1 MAMNNNFKLTL
12 DTLAPAGSITTPK
25 EYTNAQVT
33 LSINKGD
40 ATFMKVW
47 VDSKSVGLET
57 DAPADWEAAATS
69 KVTNIVTDGV
79 YYAHLILMD
88 DVANKSQVYN
98 STRIVFQKTAPTVS
112 NVSIN
117 DGAAIT
123 NNRDVKLTFKFTTN
137 TAGTVSYSVTGD
149 LVSPI
154 TDMTLTQT
162 QVDAGAVEVN
172 VKLSGT
178 DPEHVTK
185 TLTVTVKDRAGNVSS
200 PVSDT
205 IILDT
210 EFLSG
215 SIVLRDGADKKTI
228 NDQWVNVQEF
238 IVKLDLVDSVAADV
252 VAYKLWGDFATT
264 ANGSAT
270 TEPAEWTTVTKGTDP
285 IVIDNLYLTSATGEK
300 TIYAQVK
307 DEAGNVTTLGNAKVS
322 LDMTSITVSISSNKD
337 YVSNVAPFNA
347 FDLTPTITPEPTS
360 GISNYTWYKN
370 VDGTVVTHSSGE
382 GTPGTI
388 TINSSDLGKGGAKA
402 EKKFRL
408 SITTGAGTTITSE
421 ELSVYFDTVAPAVP
435 AGTITMNSW
444 YNASNFTSAGAT
456 ASATDSGAGLHTM
469 QCWVSSTAADDNAKG
484 DILNYKANPTH
495 TDIKWDGV
503 VEGAGNYLHIKYTDN
518 VGNFAIG
525 HSNAFGVDTVA
536 PSDGAIKFSETA
548 YHTTTASVTLTYS
561 DGNSGVAE
569 VLLWGDIAVEA
580 GSATAITKESAIWQT
595 VIQTVPTEKTEKT
608 VYLTT
613 GDGIKTIYAQFK
625 DTAGNISA
633 NVVSDTTELDT
644 VTPSAS
650 LVLVNNDDAKIK
662 DNPSNVA
669 LFAARVTYTNDTSEN
684 SVQFKL
690 YGDFTENAQS
700 AQGITE
706 DATEWK
712 DLVKS
717 TGKDYQLVTGLYCT
731 TGAGTKTIYLKVKD
745 NAGNV
750 SEAASA
756 TFYYDTT
763 APEVTVSD
771 IDYNRISKVHAERRN
786 ADGLITGKYADET
799 KFSFTPSVA
808 IQAYKVCAYLDKTDA
823 KLDYP
828 ATEDQTQIN
837 AWVANQ
843 VAIPQTGDTIPGL
856 TPASVNMHA
865 TGLNSST
872 KVDCLIKGADYE
884 YALKQ
889 RPGAPEDS
897 VDGAHYIVVYVENL
911 AGNWSVAAAFT
922 AE

>member
-123 NNRDVKLTFKFTTN
+123 NNRDVKLTFNFTTN

-154 TDMTLTQT
+154 TDATLTQT

-178 DPEHVTK
+178 APEHVTK
-185 TLTVTVKDRAGNVSS
+185 TLTVAVKDRAGNVSS

-215 SIVLRDGADKKTI
+215 SIVLRDGADKKNI
-228 NDQWVNVQEF
+228 NGQWVNAQEF

-270 TEPAEWTTVTKGTDP
+270 TEPAEWTAVTKGTDP
-285 IVIDNLYLTSATGEK
+285 IIINNLYLTSAAGEK

-307 DEAGNVTTLGNAKVS
+307 DEAGNVTTLDNAKVY

-337 YVSNVAPFNA
+337 YVSNIAPFDT
-347 FDLTPTITPEPTS
+347 FDLTPTITPEPAS

-370 VDGTVVTHSSGE
+370 VNGTVVTHSSGE

-388 TINSSDLGKGGAKA
+388 TINSSELGKGGAKA
-402 EKKFRL
+402 EKKFKL

-421 ELSVYFDTVAPAVP
+421 EISVYFDTEAPK
-435 AGTITMNSW
+435 GDITMDAW
-444 YNASNFTSAGAT
+444 YNKSNFDAAGAV
-456 ASATDSGAGLHTM
+456 ASATDGGAGLHTM

-503 VEGAGNYLHIKYTDN
+503 AEGAGNYLHIKYTDN
-518 VGNFAIG
+518 VGNFAIS
-525 HSNAFGVDTVA
+525 HSNAFGVDRVE
-536 PSDGAIKFSETA
+536 PSDGAVTFSEVA
-548 YHTTTASVTLTYS
+548 YPTTVASVTLTYS

-569 VLLWGDIAVEA
+569 VLLWGDIAAEA
-580 GSATAITKESAIWQT
+580 GSAVAITRESARWQPIT
-595 VIQTVPTEKTEKT
+595 DEKT

-613 GDGIKTIYAQFK
+613 GDGIKTINAQFR
-625 DTAGNISA
+625 DRAGNISA

-650 LVLVNNDDAKIK
+650 LVLANNDDKKIK

-669 LFAARVTYTNDTSEN
+669 LFAARVTYKNDSSED

-706 DATEWK
+706 GNAEWK
-712 DLVKS
+712 DWAKS
-717 TGKDYQLVTGLYCT
+717 AGKDYQLVTNLYCT
-731 TGAGTKTIYLKVKD
+731 AGAGTKTIYLKVKD

-750 SEAASA
+750 SGAASA
-756 TFYYDTT
+756 TFTYDTS

-771 IDYNRISKVHAERRN
+771 IDYNRISKVHSERRN
-786 ADGLITGKYADET
+786 SSGLIVGKYADET
-799 KFSFTPSVA
+799 RFSFTPSVA
-808 IQAYKVCAYLDKTDA
+808 IQAYKVCAYLDEADA
-823 KLDYP
+823 KLNYP
-828 ATEDQTQIN
+828 VTEDQTQIN

-843 VAIPQTGDTIPGL
+843 VAIPQTGDTISGL

-872 KVDCLIKGADYE
+872 KVDCMIKGADYE

-889 RPGAPEDS
+889 RPGAPKDS
-897 VDGAHYIVVYVENL
+897 VDGAHYVVVYVENL
-911 AGNWSVAAAFT
+911 AGNWSVAAVFT
-922 AE
+922 TE

>member
-1 MAMNNNFKLTL
+1 MAMNNNFELTL
-12 DTLAPAGSITTPK
+12 DTLAPAGSIATPK

-154 TDMTLTQT
+154 TDATLTQE
-162 QVDAGAVEVN
+162 QVTAGAVEVN

-178 DPEHVTK
+178 EPEHVEK

-200 PVSDT
+200 PVSDS

-215 SIVLRDGADKKTI
+215 SIVLRDGADTKNI
-228 NDQWVNVQEF
+228 NGQWVNVQEF

-264 ANGSAT
+264 ASGSAT

-285 IVIDNLYLTSATGEK
+285 ITISDLYLTSATGEK

-307 DEAGNVTTLGNAKVS
+307 DEAGNITTLDNAKVK

-337 YVSNVAPFNA
+337 YVSNIAPFNT
-347 FDLTPTITPEPTS
+347 FDLTAEISPEPES
-360 GISNYTWYKN
+360 GIKNYTWYKN
-370 VDGTVVTHSSGE
+370 VNGTDEVEHSSGT
-382 GTPGTI
+382 GKPVYI
-388 TINSSDLGKGGAKA
+388 TINSSDLGEGGAKA

-421 ELSVYFDTVAPAVP
+421 ELSVYFDTEAPA
-435 AGTITMNSW
+435 GKITMDAW
-444 YNASNFTSAGAT
+444 YNKSNFDAAGAV
-456 ASATDSGAGLHTM
+456 ASATDGGAGLHTM

-495 TDIKWDGV
+495 TDIKWDSV
-503 VEGAGNYLHIKYTDN
+503 AENSGNYLHIKYTDN
-518 VGNFAIG
+518 VGNFAIS
-525 HSNAFGVDTVA
+525 HSNAFGVDRGE
-536 PSDGAIKFSETA
+536 PSNGAVTFSEAA
-548 YHTTTASVTLTYS
+548 YPTTVASVTLTYS
-561 DGNSGVAE
+561 DDNSGVAE
-569 VLLWGDIAVEA
+569 VLLWGDIAAED
-580 GSATAITKESAIWQT
+580 GSATAITKESARWQPIT
-595 VIQTVPTEKTEKT
+595 REKT

-613 GDGIKTIYAQFK
+613 GDGIKTINAQFR
-625 DTAGNISA
+625 DRAGNISA

-644 VTPSAS
+644 VTPAAS
-650 LVLVNNDDAKIK
+650 LVLANNDDKKIK

-669 LFAARVTYTNDTSEN
+669 LFAARVTYTNDPSEN

-706 DATEWK
+706 DNAEWK
-712 DLVKS
+712 DWAKS
-717 TGKDYQLVTGLYCT
+717 AGKDYQLVTNLYCT
-731 TGAGTKTIYLKVKD
+731 AGAGIKTVYLKVKD

-750 SEAASA
+750 SEAVFA
-756 TFYYDTT
+756 TFTYDTS
-763 APEVTVSD
+763 APEVNISGV
-771 IDYNRISKVHAERRN
+771 DYNRISKVHSERRN
-786 ADGLITGKYADET
+786 GSDLIVGKFADET

-808 IQAYKVCAYLDKTDA
+808 IQAYKVCAYLNETDA
-823 KLDYP
+823 KLEYP
-828 ATEDQTQIN
+828 AVEDQTQIN

-843 VAIPQTGDTIPGL
+843 VAIPQTGDTISGL

-889 RPGAPEDS
+889 RPGASEDN
-897 VDGAHYIVVYVENL
+897 VDGAHYVVVYVENL
-911 AGNWSVAAAFT
+911 AGNWSVAAVFT
-922 AE
+922 TE

>member
-1 MAMNNNFKLTL
+1 MATNNNFGLTL

-79 YYAHLILMD
+79 YHAHLILMD

-112 NVSIN
+112 EVSIN
-117 DGAAIT
+117 DGASIT
-123 NNRDVKLTFKFTTN
+123 NKRDVKLTFKFTTN

-149 LVSPI
+149 LVSSI
-154 TDMTLTQT
+154 TDATLTQE
-162 QVDAGAVEVN
+162 QVNAGAVEVN

-178 DPEHVTK
+178 DPEHVEK
-185 TLTVTVKDRAGNVSS
+185 TLTVTVKDRAGNVSEA
-200 PVSDT
+200 VSDT

-215 SIVLRDGADKKTI
+215 SIVLRDKEDTKNI
-228 NDQWVNVQEF
+228 NGQWVNTQEF
-238 IVKLDLVDSVAADV
+238 IVKLDLVNSVAADV

-264 ANGSAT
+264 TSGDAT
-270 TEPAEWTTVTKGTDP
+270 TEPTEWTTVTTGTNP
-285 IVIDNLYLTSATGEK
+285 IKISNLYLTATAGEK
-300 TIYAQVK
+300 TIHAQVK
-307 DEAGNVTTLGNAKVS
+307 DAAGNVTTLNNAKVS
-322 LDMTSITVSISSNKD
+322 LDMTSTVVTISSNKE
-337 YVSNVAPFNA
+337 YVSNVAPFNT
-347 FDLTPTITPEPTS
+347 FDLTPTISPEPES
-360 GISNYTWYKN
+360 GIKNYTWYKN
-370 VDGTVVTHSSGE
+370 VNGTDEVVHST
-382 GTPGTI
+382 GTGKPVYI
-388 TINSSDLGKGGAKA
+388 TINSSDLGEGGEKA
-402 EKKFRL
+402 EKKFKL

-421 ELSVYFDTVAPAVP
+421 ELSVYFDTVAPT
-435 AGTITMNSW
+435 GTITMNAW
-444 YNASNFTSAGAT
+444 YNKSNFDAAGAT

-503 VEGAGNYLHIKYTDN
+503 AESDTNYLHIKYTDN
-518 VGNFAIG
+518 VGNFAII
-525 HSNAFGVDTVA
+525 HSNAFGVDRVE
-536 PSDGAIKFSETA
+536 PSDGAVTFSEVA
-548 YHTTTASVTLTYS
+548 YPTTVASVTLTYS

-569 VLLWGDIAVEA
+569 VLLWGDIAAEA
-580 GSATAITKESAIWQT
+580 GSAVAITKTAAKWQAIT
-595 VIQTVPTEKTEKT
+595 PEKT

-613 GDGIKTIYAQFK
+613 GDGAKTINAQFK
-625 DTAGNISA
+625 DTAGNISL
-633 NVVSDTTELDT
+633 NVVSDETESDT

-669 LFAARVTYTNDTSEN
+669 LFAARVTYTNDPSEN

-706 DATEWK
+706 DNAEWK
-712 DLVKS
+712 DWAKS
-717 TGKDYQLVTGLYCT
+717 TGKDYQLVTNLYCT
-731 TGAGTKTIYLKVKD
+731 AGAGTKTIYLKVKD

-750 SEAASA
+750 SEAVFA
-756 TFYYDTT
+756 TFTYDTS

-771 IDYNRISKVHAERRN
+771 IDYNRISKVHSERCN
-786 ADGLITGKYADET
+786 TDGLIAGKYADET

-808 IQAYKVCAYLDKTDA
+808 IQAYKVCAYLNETDA
-823 KLDYP
+823 KLEYP
-828 ATEDQTQIN
+828 ATEDQALIN
-837 AWVANQ
+837 AWVAQQ
-843 VAIPQTGDTIPGL
+843 VFIPQTGDTISGL

-889 RPGAPEDS
+889 RPGAPADN
-897 VDGAHYIVVYVENL
+897 VDGAHYVVVYVENL
-911 AGNWSVAAAFT
+911 AGNWSVAAVFT
-922 AE
+922 TE